1 MEDKFGVPVEI
12 GNLIIYAGGGQSDY
26 YLHLGSVIEIN
37 SSSTKCK
44 ICDYVNKN
52 KQQRWRSSSEII
64 SAEYLKNSMPEYFI

>member
-12 GNLIIYAGGGQSDY
+12 GNLIIYAGGGQSY
-26 YLHLGSVIEIN
+26 YDLRLGTVAELN
-37 SSSTKCK
+37 YENTKCK